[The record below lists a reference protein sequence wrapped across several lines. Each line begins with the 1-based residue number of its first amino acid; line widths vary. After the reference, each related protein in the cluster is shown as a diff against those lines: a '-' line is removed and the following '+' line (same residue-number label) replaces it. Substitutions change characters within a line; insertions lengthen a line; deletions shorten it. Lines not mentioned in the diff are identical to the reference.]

1 MTWMHRAACAD
12 RPSLAWLDDSTQVPA
27 VVVDEMRLVCASCPV
42 HVQCSRFVDEQDITG
57 GFWAGLDRSKDSA
70 IELGGAA

>member
-27 VVVDEMRLVCASCPV
+27 VVVDEMRSVCAACPV
-42 HVQCSRFVDEQDITG
+42 TEQCALFVDVHDITG
-57 GFWAGLDRSKDSA
+57 GFWAGLDRSTDNA
-70 IELGGAA
+70 LGLGGAA